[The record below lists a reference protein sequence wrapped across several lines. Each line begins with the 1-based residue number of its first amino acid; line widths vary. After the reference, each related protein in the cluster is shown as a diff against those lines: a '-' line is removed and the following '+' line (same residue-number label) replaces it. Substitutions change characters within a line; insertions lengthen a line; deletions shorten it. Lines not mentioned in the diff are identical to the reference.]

1 MTNLL
6 KLTCKDFFY
15 HISKICNKLI
25 IGVYR
30 HQQPTF
36 SNWCSFLK
44 YILCL
49 LKKVIQNTNSDQNSL
64 KDFSENSFVILPF
77 YFDTFF
83 RFAGLWKVSGPVGA
97 LKPKCGLLRFF
108 LFSVFCCF
116 LIGLDSSADEDEISR
131 PNDWTKSTEVPSS
144 KPSNMAIP
152 VVEFSRE
159 IKDPAVVIR

>member
-1 MTNLL
+1 MRKFLL
-6 KLTCKDFFY
+6 LY
-15 HISKICNKLI
+15 SKRPYKIWIAHSRMSNKLI

-49 LKKVIQNTNSDQNSL
+49 LKNANSDRNSL
-64 KDFSENSFVILPF
+64 KDFSNHSHAILPF
-77 YFDTFF
+77 SFWHIF

-152 VVEFSRE
+152 VVEFSSE
-159 IKDPAVVIR
+159 IYKIRKIFG